1 MSLSGNLEDVSGADA
16 LQFIH
21 LGGRTGTL
29 TLSRGE
35 VTAEIGFH
43 QGRIVN
49 AWGPGSK
56 RLGDLLVDN
65 GSISQDTLDQA
76 LRDQERETPR
86 RSLGQILV
94 TMGALSAEA
103 MYTAVQQ
110 QIERTVYDLVTWT
123 SGTFHFALDDLKPID
138 DISVFPGDIVGHLR
152 LDTQAVL
159 LDALRVFD
167 ERNREQAPAPG
178 GVATPTANQAVATT
192 TTAAAPSPPARAV
205 AVPELEPKPR
215 LQVVSADKQLLEK
228 LSAEL
233 HAEEATVVK
242 VTLRDAG
249 GPPPGEAPPL
259 VLIDLRRGGVAL
271 DAVEAL
277 RRGRPRALIVA
288 VVDEG
293 VPIAAT
299 FAAGAVSVVP
309 GEIGPI
315 VACFRS
321 LVQMRKD
328 LLTGGGTRADRVQA
342 NFAKLRRIVGDL
354 RSGLIS

>member
-1 MSLSGNLEDVSGADA
+1 MSLSGNLEDVSVADA

-56 RLGDLLVDN
+56 RLGDRLVDN

-94 TMGALSAEA
+94 TMGALSADA

-110 QIERTVYDLVTWT
+110 QIERTVYELVTWT

-152 LDTQAVL
+152 LHTQAGVSRVP
-159 LDALRVFD
+159 RVFD
-167 ERNREQAPAPG
+167 AK
-178 GVATPTANQAVATT
+178 
-192 TTAAAPSPPARAV
+192 
-205 AVPELEPKPR
+205 KPR
-215 LQVVSADKQLLEK
+215 
-228 LSAEL
+228 
-233 HAEEATVVK
+233 
-242 VTLRDAG
+242 G
-249 GPPPGEAPPL
+249 GP
-259 VLIDLRRGGVAL
+259 RGP
-271 DAVEAL
+271 
-277 RRGRPRALIVA
+277 RGHRA
-288 VVDEG
+288 
-293 VPIAAT
+293 
-299 FAAGAVSVVP
+299 
-309 GEIGPI
+309 
-315 VACFRS
+315 
-321 LVQMRKD
+321 
-328 LLTGGGTRADRVQA
+328 
-342 NFAKLRRIVGDL
+342 
-354 RSGLIS
+354 